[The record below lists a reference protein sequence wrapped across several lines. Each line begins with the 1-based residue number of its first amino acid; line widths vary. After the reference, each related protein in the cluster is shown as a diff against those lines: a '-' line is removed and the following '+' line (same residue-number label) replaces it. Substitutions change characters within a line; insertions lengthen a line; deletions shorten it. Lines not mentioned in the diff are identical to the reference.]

1 MMRQHM
7 EETAMEHR
15 RYLIIIE
22 PTGTGFSA
30 YVPDVLGCV
39 STGASR
45 QEVEDNIREALEG
58 HLACMVE
65 DGANVPDSTSCA
77 AEVDV
82 RIPAALVG

>member
-1 MMRQHM
+1 MRRH
-7 EETAMEHR
+7 TKGAALEHR
-15 RYLIIIE
+15 RYLVVIE

-39 STGASR
+39 STGATR

-65 DGANVPDSTSCA
+65 DGENVPDSTSCT

-82 RIPAALVG
+82 RLPVVRVG